1 MGLLIK
7 GGFMYIT
14 VVNDNDGNQ
23 YEFGCDALIVTNI
36 DGNEKTIN
44 KNDFTDFENH
54 VFYSLAKV
62 VG

>member
-1 MGLLIK
+1 
-7 GGFMYIT
+7 MYLT
-14 VVNDNDGNQ
+14 VVNDNDGNK
-23 YEFGCDALIVTNI
+23 YEFGCDNLIVTDI

-44 KNDFTDFENH
+44 KSDFTDFENH